1 MSQCY
6 LTVVVTLR
14 NLAVRQYR
22 NFHFNSMAVFN
33 GKYLALGPNGAFELE
48 TGHTDAG
55 AKIDAFLEPVLSDW
69 GIGNEKRVR
78 FMYVSARSDG
88 KLKLTQIPDNGAALE
103 EEFSPAREDRQS
115 YAPPIPGS
123 RDGRGALWTFRLCNV
138 DGSYF
143 ELNKIEVLPTVLGK
157 KPS

>member
-1 MSQCY
+1 MSDCY
-6 LTVVVTLR
+6 LTVVMTLR
-14 NLAVRQYR
+14 NLAVRQYQ

-48 TGHTDAG
+48 TGDTDAG
-55 AKIDAFLEPVLSDW
+55 APIDAFFEPVLSDW
-69 GIGNEKRVR
+69 GIENEKRVR

-88 KLKLTQIPDNGAALE
+88 KLKLTQIPDNGAAIE
-103 EEFSPAREDRQS
+103 EEFTPAREDRQS
-115 YAPPIPGS
+115 YSRIPGW
-123 RDGRGALWTFRLCNV
+123 RNGRGAYWTFRLSNV

-143 ELNKIEVLPTVLGK
+143 EVNKIEVLPIVLGK